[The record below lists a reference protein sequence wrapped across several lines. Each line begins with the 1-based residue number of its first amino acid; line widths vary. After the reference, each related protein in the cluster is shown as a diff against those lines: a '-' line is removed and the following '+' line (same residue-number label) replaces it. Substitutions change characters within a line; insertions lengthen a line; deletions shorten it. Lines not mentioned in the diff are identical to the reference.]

1 MKVEDN
7 AFNYALDHVQQPFR
21 VDAHDA
27 NKMSRL
33 VSESSSDKS
42 TSSMQKSTES
52 FTQAEAKITAIR
64 EWYETLK
71 RTGNFSA
78 TTLSSTLEGAF
89 SSPSEKKE
97 ALWYAFSQERS
108 AKGTDK
114 ASPELLA
121 LLERELLGSFSGRLL
136 AAPPKNRQGLK
147 ALLSEHFPLG
157 AQKEQALW
165 HCWIELK
172 DIPDQTPLSDMVRKE
187 LSFVIQK
194 NAMVKNML
202 TYSHKLDLS

>member
-1 MKVEDN
+1 
-7 AFNYALDHVQQPFR
+7 
-21 VDAHDA
+21 
-27 NKMSRL
+27 
-33 VSESSSDKS
+33 
-42 TSSMQKSTES
+42 
-52 FTQAEAKITAIR
+52 
-64 EWYETLK
+64 
-71 RTGNFSA
+71 
-78 TTLSSTLEGAF
+78 TTLNSTLEGAF

-121 LLERELLGSFSGRLL
+121 SLEQELLGSFSGRLL
-136 AAPPKNRQGLK
+136 AEPPKDRQELK

-165 HCWIELK
+165 HSWAELK
-172 DIPDQTPLSDMVRKE
+172 DIPDQAPVLDMVRKE

>member
-1 MKVEDN
+1 MKVENN
-7 AFNYALDHVQQPFR
+7 AFNYTLGHVQQPSR

-33 VSESSSDKS
+33 MSDISSDKS
-42 TSSMQKSTES
+42 TSSTQKSTDS
-52 FTQAEAKITAIR
+52 VTQAEAKTTAIK

-71 RTGNFSA
+71 RTGNFGA
-78 TTLSSTLEGAF
+78 TTLNSTLEGAF

-121 LLERELLGSFSGRLL
+121 SLEQELLGSFSGRLL
-136 AAPPKNRQGLK
+136 AEPPKDRQELK

-165 HCWIELK
+165 HSWAELK
-172 DIPDQTPLSDMVRKE
+172 DIPDQASVLDMVRKE